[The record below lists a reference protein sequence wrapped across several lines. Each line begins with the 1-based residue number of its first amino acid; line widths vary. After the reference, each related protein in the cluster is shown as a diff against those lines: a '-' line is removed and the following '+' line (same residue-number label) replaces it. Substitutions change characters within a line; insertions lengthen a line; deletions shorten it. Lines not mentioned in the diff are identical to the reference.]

1 MKLLNYDS
9 RTLIYQNLRC
19 RSAEVPPTFTKS
31 QHALLCRLIQQKGIT
46 KQFFYVLLSE
56 LFGLDDWRKM
66 SYWQMYEIIH
76 ILTFW
81 NYRKEK

>member
-19 RSAEVPPTFTKS
+19 NAPKVPPTFTKR
-31 QHALLCRLIQQKGIT
+31 QYTLLCKLIRQKGVT
-46 KQFFYVLLSE
+46 KQFFDVLLTE
-56 LFGLDDWRKM
+56 LYGLDDWRKLN
-66 SYWQMYEIIH
+66 YEQMYEIIH

-81 NYRKEK
+81 NYRKEN

>member
-9 RTLIYQNLRC
+9 RTLIYQNLRY
-19 RSAEVPPTFTKS
+19 RTAEVPTTFTKC
-31 QHALLCRLIQQKGIT
+31 QYTLLCRIIQQKGIT
-46 KQFFYVLLSE
+46 KQFFDVLLSE

>member
-19 RSAEVPPTFTKS
+19 CAPKIPQTFTKC
-31 QHALLCRLIQQKGIT
+31 QHELLCKLIRQKGIT
-46 KQFFYVLLSE
+46 RQFFNVLLTE
-56 LFGLDDWRKM
+56 LYGLDDWRKLT
-66 SYWQMYEIIH
+66 YWQMYEIIH

-81 NYRKEK
+81 NYRKEN